1 MSRGTPHSHVARGTL
16 HVIPRASLPH
26 TTRYDPSVRY
36 LRLLSNAI
44 VTGLVGAAY
53 LAVLFLQLNPHLPLN
68 NRVVFDWYF
77 ALALLYGVHLAVTTY
92 VALLLP
98 EFFGIGAST
107 PAWVSVRIQA
117 WTATLLCGGTALLM
131 WLNLRAFAVA
141 VGDDAAQRMAAGAV
155 GTSGVALVLLAIAI
169 VYYSVGRRGSRAAAA
184 VLALSIAVSMALPL
198 AARGI
203 GEQRAIVGR
212 RLPFLGAGASG
223 PSAGKVVLVLLEGAS
238 LDYLW
243 PRAADGHFPNFG
255 RMLDRGAT
263 MDLATLRPTQPE
275 PVWTAV
281 ATGKYPPKNG
291 IPSGAR
297 YFVRSPDHAVELLPD
312 YCLAHALVRFGVVH
326 AEPLS
331 AASWRTQPL
340 WSILGSRGVSSGIVR
355 WPITYPAPRVR
366 GFIVSDRAHLVAGSL
381 LRLTDEGLA
390 YPPDL
395 LPAAVS
401 AFSDSPPGGEIAP
414 VLANPS
420 TSGLEAVQE
429 QPTRWDAAYGRLA
442 RDLAGVIHPDFL
454 AVRYTGL
461 DAIGHTYLRYARP
474 RAFGD
479 VPEADIAKYGAVLDR
494 YYSFLDAQIGAALD
508 GLGPDDVLLVASG
521 FGMDAMTVPKRVLA
535 WLLGDAR
542 MSGTHERAPDG
553 FLLAYGARVR
563 SGKLQRGAVVD
574 IAPTILYYLGLPV
587 GRDMDGFA
595 RTDLFV
601 KEFTDNR
608 PIVFIP
614 SYDR

>member
-1 MSRGTPHSHVARGTL
+1 MSR
-16 HVIPRASLPH
+16 PRSADRWHCMIAP
-26 TTRYDPSVRY
+26 VRY
-36 LRLLSNAI
+36 VRLLSNAV

-53 LAVLFLQLNPHLPLN
+53 LTVLFLQLNSHLPLN
-68 NRVVFDWYF
+68 NRVVLDWYLSI
-77 ALALLYGVHLAVTTY
+77 AVLYGVHLAVSCY
-92 VALLLP
+92 LVFMLLEL
-98 EFFGIGAST
+98 FGIGVSA

-117 WTATLLCGGTALLM
+117 WAATLLCGGTALLM

-141 VGDDAAQRMAAGAV
+141 IGEEASQRMAAGAV
-155 GTSGVALVLLAIAI
+155 GTSGVALVLLSIAI

-184 VLALSIAVSMALPL
+184 VLALSIGVSMALPL

-203 GEQRAIVGR
+203 GEPRTIAAR
-212 RLPFLGAGASG
+212 RLPLQHSDIAA
-223 PSAGKVVLVLLEGAS
+223 PSTGKVVLVLLEGAS
-238 LDYLW
+238 LDYVW

-281 ATGKYPPKNG
+281 ASGKYPPKDG
-291 IPSGAR
+291 VTSGAR
-297 YFVRSPDHAVELLPD
+297 YFARTAEYAVDLLPD
-312 YCLAHALVRFGVVH
+312 YCLAHALVRFGIVR
-326 AEPLS
+326 AEPHTP
-331 AASWRTQPL
+331 ASWRTQPL
-340 WSILGSRGVSSGIVR
+340 WGVLGSRGLSSGIVR
-355 WPITYPAPRVR
+355 WAITYPAPRVQ
-366 GFIVSDRAHLVAGSL
+366 GFVVSDRAHQVAGSL
-381 LRLTDEGLA
+381 LRLTDEGIA
-390 YPPDL
+390 YPPDV

-401 AFSDSPPGGEIAP
+401 AFSDPPMVAEIAP

-420 TSGLEAVQE
+420 TSGLETVQE

-442 RDLAGVIHPDFL
+442 RQLSATSHPDLL

-461 DAIGHTYLRYARP
+461 DAIGHTYLRYAMP

-479 VPEADIAKYGAVLDR
+479 VPEAEIRAYGTVLDR
-494 YYSFLDAQIGAALD
+494 YYSFLDAEIGAELDALES
-508 GLGPDDVLLVASG
+508 DDLLLVVSG
-521 FGMDAMTVPKRVLA
+521 FGMEAMSVPKRLLA

-563 SGKLQRGAVVD
+563 SGKLQRGSVVD

>member
-1 MSRGTPHSHVARGTL
+1 M
-16 HVIPRASLPH
+16 
-26 TTRYDPSVRY
+26 RY
-36 LRLLSNAI
+36 LRLLSNAVVSGSI
-44 VTGLVGAAY
+44 GAAY
-53 LAVLFLQLNPHLPLN
+53 LTVLLLQLNPHVPLN
-68 NRVVFDWYF
+68 HGVVLEWYG
-77 ALALLYGVHLAVTTY
+77 ALAVLYGVHLAVGCY
-92 VALLLP
+92 LVLLLLDL
-98 EFFGIGAST
+98 FGIGVSA
-107 PAWVSVRIQA
+107 PAWVSVRMQA
-117 WTATLLCGGTALLM
+117 WLATLLCGGTALLM
-131 WLNLRAFAVA
+131 WLNLRAFSVA
-141 VGDDAAQRMAAGAV
+141 IGEGAAQRMAAGAV
-155 GTSGVALVLLAIAI
+155 GTSGVALVLLSIAI

-203 GEQRAIVGR
+203 GDRRVIVAR
-212 RLPFLGAGASG
+212 RLPIQGIEAEP
-223 PSAGKVVLVLLEGAS
+223 PSTGKVVLILLEGAS

-255 RMLDRGAT
+255 RMLDRGAA

-291 IPSGAR
+291 VPSGAR
-297 YFVRSPDHAVELLPD
+297 YFVRSSDYAVELLPD
-312 YCLAHALVRFGVVH
+312 YCLAHALVRFGVVR
-326 AEPLS
+326 AEPHS
-331 AASWRTQPL
+331 SASWRTQPL
-340 WSILGSRGVSSGIVR
+340 WGVLGSRGLTSGIVR
-355 WPITYPAPRVR
+355 WPITYPASRMR
-366 GFIVSDRAHLVAGSL
+366 GFLISDRAHQVFASL
-381 LRLTDEGLA
+381 LRLTDEGIA
-390 YPPDL
+390 YPPEA
-395 LPAAVS
+395 LPAAVN
-401 AFSDSPPGGEIAP
+401 AFSDASAVPEIAP
-414 VLANPS
+414 VAANPS

-429 QPTRWDAAYGRLA
+429 QPTRWDAVYGRLG
-442 RDLAGVIHPDFL
+442 RDLAATVHPDFL
-454 AVRYTGL
+454 AMRYTGL
-461 DAIGHTYLRYARP
+461 DAIGHTYLRYALP

-479 VPEADIAKYGAVLDR
+479 VPEADVRTYGAVLDR
-494 YYSFLDAQIGAALD
+494 YYSFLDAEIGAELD
-508 GLGPDDVLLVASG
+508 ALGPDDLLLVASG
-521 FGMDAMTVPKRVLA
+521 FGMEPMTVPKRVLA

-608 PIVFIP
+608 PIVFIA